1 MSNKTTRAEPTLNVQ
16 LNEKQKLALKGFYK
30 HKNCNVNYILGD
42 YGTGKSLTAMY
53 IALSSFRKKEFSKIW
68 IVKPNTGLPKK
79 DLKVR
84 LHNKM
89 NPYVY
94 STIQHLEQCQG
105 ESITSRM
112 VDKKDIEIM
121 PVDVIKGITFKNCL
135 VIVDNLEDFTYEQY
149 INIITR
155 VGKNSKIIFAGHK
168 EPTNFI
174 KKPVSY
180 FKRLFKKKPN
190 NKELDLENALK
201 LSDKIP
207 SNVTTLTVN
216 ERSDVSL
223 RVSKYLNKQFTNEKR

>member
-16 LNEKQKLALKGFYK
+16 LNEKQKLALKVFYK
-30 HKNCNVNYILGD
+30 HKNCNINYILGD
-42 YGTGKSLTAMY
+42 YGTGKSLSSIY
-53 IALSSFRKKEFSKIW
+53 IALNAFRKKEFAKIW
-68 IVKPNTGLPKK
+68 IVKPNSSIVENDLTVTLK
-79 DLKVR
+79 D
-84 LHNKM
+84 KM

-94 STIQHLEQCQG
+94 SIIQHLESCQG
-105 ESITSRM
+105 EINTNRM
-112 VDKKDIEIM
+112 IDKGDIEIM
-121 PVDVIKGITFKNCL
+121 PVEVTKGITFTNSI
-135 VIVDNLEDFTYEQY
+135 VIVDNLEDFTYDQY
-149 INIITR
+149 INVITR

-180 FKRLFKKKPN
+180 FKRLFKKKLN

-216 ERSDVSL
+216 ERSDISL